1 MAKILLQTQI
11 DGIHPDG
18 STYYNKLEET
28 LIEANKISANTL
40 ADALTKRLKGYRIK
54 RQHIGLSLQDLN
66 LWLLNRHPKYDGT
79 EYLRIIDKDET
90 NRSLKWLIKHIEWGI
105 QH

>member
-11 DGIHPDG
+11 DTATSYD
-18 STYYNKLEET
+18 SYEQV
-28 LIEANKISANTL
+28 LIEAKKITANNL
-40 ADALTKRLKGYRIK
+40 VKALTEKLKPYKIR
-54 RQHIGLSLQDLN
+54 RSQIGLSLQDLN

-79 EYLRIIDKDET
+79 SYLRIIDKDEVDKHGSET
-90 NRSLKWLIKHIEWGI
+90 SYKWLIKHIEWEI